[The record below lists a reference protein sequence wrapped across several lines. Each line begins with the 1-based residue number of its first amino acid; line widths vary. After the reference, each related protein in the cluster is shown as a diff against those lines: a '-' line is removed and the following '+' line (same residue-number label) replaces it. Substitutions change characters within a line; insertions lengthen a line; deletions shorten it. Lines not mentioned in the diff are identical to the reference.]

1 MKTLYTADFVITL
14 DAGNT
19 VIPDGRI
26 TRVFVAM
33 AASAAMMPGLAAPA
47 AATTASPTKAAAPAA
62 QAAAACRHHH
72 AIAYVINGGSDTVT
86 PIRTATNTLGRRSK
100 SAMTHR
106 HRDRTATAGP

>member
-1 MKTLYTADFVITL
+1 MKTLHTADFVVTL

-19 VIPDGRI
+19 VIPDGR
-26 TRVFVAM
+26 TTPVSVAL
-33 AASAAMMPGLAAPA
+33 AASAAMMTGLAASA
-47 AATTASPTKAAAPAA
+47 AATTASPAKAAAPTA

-86 PIRTATNTLGRRSK
+86 PIRTATNNLGRRLK